1 MIFIVD
7 LVIVTEEVLS
17 SNNAIWLS
25 KSGQRMAYASFDDRQ
40 VDTME
45 YSIYGVPGSTQFQYP
60 ITNQIRY
67 PKVTWQES
75 SSPEFSRNLLRFCHS
90 VAPSLVYPFS
100 DTVMRAGIVICWISE
115 NRSRVYRES
124 PPTHRIPVVESN
136 AVPPP
141 PSCSLFYRE
150 FHLGCPK
157 NPPENPSKRKSPFKK
172 PQRVA

>member
-67 PKVTWQES
+67 PKVT
-75 SSPEFSRNLLRFCHS
+75 
-90 VAPSLVYPFS
+90 
-100 DTVMRAGIVICWISE
+100 
-115 NRSRVYRES
+115 
-124 PPTHRIPVVESN
+124 
-136 AVPPP
+136 
-141 PSCSLFYRE
+141 
-150 FHLGCPK
+150 
-157 NPPENPSKRKSPFKK
+157 
-172 PQRVA
+172 